1 MFLYDG
7 IKFAYFLLFHKSGFF
22 LVYLVS
28 FYYLCRQEAVLNV
41 IKGSVR
47 NFKIVHKFTHT
58 FRENKIYSNVF
69 SYINKM
75 PNRLIIKRIQYREI
89 NGNICGGFCSLRR
102 LNRFKAPRQDLG
114 ALLFSPQVEQVQ
126 SSEAKTSGLCCSLRS
141 LIKKPAENQRV
152 LFFSTLEVPF

>member
-102 LNRFKAPRQDLG
+102 TVRPEENLG
-114 ALLFSPQVEQVQ
+114 ALFI
-126 SSEAKTSGLCCSLRS
+126 TC
-141 LIKKPAENQRV
+141 KP
-152 LFFSTLEVPF
+152 